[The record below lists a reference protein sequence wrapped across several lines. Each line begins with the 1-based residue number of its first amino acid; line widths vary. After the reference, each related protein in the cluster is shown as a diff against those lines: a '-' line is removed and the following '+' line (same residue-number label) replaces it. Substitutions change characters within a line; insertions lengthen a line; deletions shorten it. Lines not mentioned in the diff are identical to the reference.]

1 MKTDEHISNEPLGLA
16 SIMEKISAFKNMSL
30 REKLQSGKENLQRA
44 SSRLKGNSE
53 SEEDKRVDAPLATSA
68 NNSYNTTSSR
78 YSMTDNR
85 SSSDEDRYN
94 NTNTRYNAAYTRY
107 STEDNRYNT
116 ADTRYTA
123 TDNRHSNADVRNNTA
138 DLRHNTT
145 ADLRH
150 NNTADLRHNTVDVRH
165 NTVDNRQNTA
175 AHNLSFT
182 GKVEPV
188 DAHKN
193 KGKMTRNLEKLFSLD
208 RSNLLSSDHTTSFYK
223 STKNKIIIFEKD
235 ISEIPSTVTIKD
247 GTKVYVYTVKYKA
260 DYTPILYPAYDEKEI
275 AGDIIYM
282 DNEEIWYK
290 DFHKLTLG
298 YNNGTSMEFH
308 VVRMSELPGV
318 KEEDLVPYVKRYF
331 AINRSPKMSKLVKEN
346 ALLLNNIIKMSDNYL
361 IYRHVNNSYSIFV
374 YSYAILGFN
383 EIKLERLPAI
393 SMSSY
398 DALLSP
404 EILRFILENK
414 FPLEEFEEKGG
425 YIEYTKEIGRNRI
438 TLMRFKL

>member
-1 MKTDEHISNEPLGLA
+1 MDFYSNIGYNILNFGVTILGGYFMKSNEHVSNEPFGLA
-16 SIMEKISAFKNMSL
+16 SLMEKISAFKNMSL
-30 REKLQSGKENLQRA
+30 REKLQNGIENLRG
-44 SSRLKGNSE
+44 SSGRLNDDSDT
-53 SEEDKRVDAPLATSA
+53 EEDMIIDSPISDKAII
-68 NNSYNTTSSR
+68 SYNSSSSR
-78 YSMTDNR
+78 YNMTDNKP
-85 SSSDEDRYN
+85 SSDDTMYNTSSTN
-94 NTNTRYNAAYTRY
+94 NTNNTRY
-107 STEDNRYNT
+107 SANTNRYNT
-116 ADTRYTA
+116 TEDSHSSADARY
-123 TDNRHSNADVRNNTA
+123 
-138 DLRHNTT
+138 NTT
-145 ADLRH
+145 T
-150 NNTADLRHNTVDVRH
+150 N
-165 NTVDNRQNTA
+165 
-175 AHNLSFT
+175 NLSFT
-182 GKVEPV
+182 GKIEPVEP
-188 DAHKN
+188 HKN
-193 KGKMTRNLEKLFSLD
+193 RGKMTRNLENLFGLD
-208 RSNLLSSDHTTSFYK
+208 RSNLLSSDHTTAFYK

-235 ISEIPSTVTIKD
+235 ISEIPCTVTIKD

-275 AGDIIYM
+275 DGEVIYM

-318 KEEDLVPYVKRYF
+318 KEEDLIPYVKRYF

-346 ALLLNNIIKMSDNYL
+346 ALHLNNIVKMSDNYL
-361 IYRHVNNSYSIFV
+361 IYRHVNNSYSIYV

-393 SMSSY
+393 SMDSY
-398 DALLSP
+398 DTLLSP

-414 FPLEEFEEKGG
+414 FPLEEFEEKNG